1 MVRKKRKVVVGMS
14 GGVDSSVAA
23 ALLKKQGY
31 EVIGVFMKNWSDSFA
46 VLDDCPWQQDFKDAL
61 SVAKRLSIPLEV
73 FNFEQQYKRRVI
85 DYFFTEYKVGRTPN
99 PDILCN
105 SEIKFKLFFD
115 QALELGAD
123 FIATGHYART
133 REIPNSNIQETKY
146 THYQQLLKGKDKN
159 KDQSYFLYGINSK
172 VLKKVLFPVG
182 EYTKPEIRAMAQKM
196 KLPTK
201 DKKDSQGICFI
212 GEVDLR
218 LFLSQYIKSV
228 PGDIIDAEN
237 NKIIGRHEGLAWYTI
252 GQRRGIKVGG
262 TGLPLYVVAKDMKKN
277 ILYVVKGAHHPKLY
291 QQELIAEKI
300 NWLIPKPNLP
310 LSLSAKIRYRQPDQE
325 AKVDYKNKNKD
336 KLVVKFKQPQRAVT
350 SGQSVVFYQG
360 EVCLGGGIIQ

>member
-1 MVRKKRKVVVGMS
+1 MVRKKGKVVVGMS

-46 VLDDCPWQQDFKDAL
+46 VLDDCPWQQDFKDAQ

-85 DYFFTEYKVGRTPN
+85 DYFFTEYKSGRTPN

-115 QALELGAD
+115 QAISLGAD

-133 REIPNSNIQETKY
+133 KIIKST
-146 THYQQLLKGKDKN
+146 TQLLKGIDQN
-159 KDQSYFLYGINSK
+159 KDQSYFLYGINPE
-172 VLKKVLFPVG
+172 VLQKVLFPVG
-182 EYTKPEIRAMAQKM
+182 DYNKPEVRAMAKKM

-201 DKKDSQGICFI
+201 DKPDSQGICFI

-218 LFLSQYIKSV
+218 LFLSQYIKAV
-228 PGDIIDAEN
+228 PGNIIDAEN
-237 NKIIGRHEGLAWYTI
+237 NKIIGRHEGLSWYTI

-262 TGLPLYVVAKDMKKN
+262 TGLPLYVVAKDIKKN

-291 QQELIAEKI
+291 KQSLIAEQI
-300 NWLIPKPNLP
+300 NWLIPKPDLP
-310 LSLSAKIRYRQPDQE
+310 MILSAKIRYRQSDQE
-325 AKVDYKNKNKD
+325 AEIDYKNNKKD
-336 KLVVKFKQPQRAVT
+336 KLVVNFKQPQRAVT

-360 EVCLGGGIIQ
+360 EVCLGGGIIK

>member
-1 MVRKKRKVVVGMS
+1 MVKKKLKVIVGMS

-31 EVIGVFMKNWSDSFA
+31 EVIGVFMKNWSDNFA
-46 VLDDCPWQQDFKDAL
+46 VLDDCPWQQDLADAQ
-61 SVAKRLSIPLEV
+61 SVAKKLSIPLEV

-85 DYFFTEYKVGRTPN
+85 DYFFEEYKAGRTPN

-115 QALELGAD
+115 QAISLGAD

-133 REIPNSNIQETKY
+133 KKIKST
-146 THYQQLLKGKDKN
+146 TQLLKGKDKN

-172 VLKKVLFPVG
+172 VLQKVLFPVG
-182 EYTKPEIRAMAQKM
+182 EYTKPEVRELALKM

-201 DKKDSQGICFI
+201 DKPDSQGICFI

-218 LFLSQYIKSV
+218 LFLSQYIKAV

-277 ILYVVKGAHHPKLY
+277 VLYVVKGAHHPKLY
-291 QQELIAEKI
+291 QQELVAEKI
-300 NWLIPKPNLP
+300 NWLVKKPKLP
-310 LSLSAKIRYRQPDQE
+310 IKLQTKIRYRQSDQE
-325 AKVDYKNKNKD
+325 AEIDYKNNKKD
-336 KLVVKFKQPQRAVT
+336 KLVVNFKQPQRAVT

-360 EVCLGGGIIQ
+360 DVCLGGGIIK

>member
-1 MVRKKRKVVVGMS
+1 MVKKKLKVVVGMS

-46 VLDDCPWQQDFKDAL
+46 VLDDCPWQKDLADAQA
-61 SVAKRLSIPLEV
+61 VAKKISIPLEI

-85 DYFFTEYKVGRTPN
+85 DYFFSEYKAGRTPN

-115 QALELGAD
+115 QAVSLGAD

-133 REIPNSNIQETKY
+133 KINKSQVN
-146 THYQQLLKGKDKN
+146 LLKGKDQN
-159 KDQSYFLYGINSK
+159 KDQSYFLYGINPK
-172 VLKKVLFPVG
+172 VLQKVLFPVG
-182 EYTKPEIRAMAQKM
+182 EYTKPEVRVMAKKM

-218 LFLSQYIKSV
+218 LFLSQYIKAV
-228 PGDIIDAEN
+228 PGDIVDAED
-237 NKIIGRHEGLAWYTI
+237 NKIIGQHEGLAWYTI

-291 QQELIAEKI
+291 QQELVAEKI
-300 NWLIPKPNLP
+300 NWLVAAPKLP
-310 LSLSAKIRYRQPDQE
+310 MKLQAKIRYRQPDQV
-325 AKVDYKNKNKD
+325 AVLDYTNNKKS
-336 KLVVKFKQPQRAVT
+336 LIVKFKEPQRAVT
-350 SGQSVVFYQG
+350 SGQSVVFYQKD
-360 EVCLGGGIIQ
+360 VCLGGGIIK

>member
-1 MVRKKRKVVVGMS
+1 MVKKKLKVIVGMS

-31 EVIGVFMKNWSDSFA
+31 EVIGVFMKNWSDNFA
-46 VLDDCPWQQDFKDAL
+46 VLDDCPWQQDLADAQ
-61 SVAKRLSIPLEV
+61 SVAKKLSIPLEV

-85 DYFFTEYKVGRTPN
+85 DYFFEEYKAGRTPN

-115 QALELGAD
+115 QAISLGAD

-133 REIPNSNIQETKY
+133 KKIKST
-146 THYQQLLKGKDKN
+146 TQLLKGKDKN

-172 VLKKVLFPVG
+172 VLQKVLFPVG
-182 EYTKPEIRAMAQKM
+182 EYTKPEVRELALKM

-201 DKKDSQGICFI
+201 DKPDSQGICFI

-218 LFLSQYIKSV
+218 LFLSQYIKAV

-237 NKIIGRHEGLAWYTI
+237 NKIIGRHEGLVWYTI

-277 ILYVVKGAHHPKLY
+277 VLYVVKGAHHPKLY
-291 QQELIAEKI
+291 QQELVAEKI
-300 NWLIPKPNLP
+300 NWLVKKPKLP
-310 LSLSAKIRYRQPDQE
+310 IKLQTKIRYRQSDQE
-325 AKVDYKNKNKD
+325 AEIDYKNNKKD
-336 KLVVKFKQPQRAVT
+336 KLVVNFKQPQRAVT

-360 EVCLGGGIIQ
+360 DVCLGGGIIK

>member
-1 MVRKKRKVVVGMS
+1 MIKRTEKVVVGMS

-31 EVIGVFMKNWSDSFA
+31 QVIGVFMKNWSDNFA
-46 VLDDCPWQQDFKDAL
+46 VIDDCPWQQDLADAQA
-61 SVAKRLSIPLEV
+61 VAKKLSIPLEV

-85 DYFFTEYKVGRTPN
+85 DYFFSEYQAGRTPN

-123 FIATGHYART
+123 YIATGHYART
-133 REIPNSNIQETKY
+133 RAIPNSKIPETTN
-146 THYQQLLKGKDKN
+146 THYQQLLKGKDQN
-159 KDQSYFLYGINSK
+159 KDQSYFLYGINPK
-172 VLKKVLFPVG
+172 VLKKVLFPIG
-182 EYTKPEIRAMAQKM
+182 EYLKSEVRAMAKKM

-218 LFLSQYIKSV
+218 KFLSQYIK
-228 PGDIIDAEN
+228 PTAGDIIDADN
-237 NKIIGRHEGLAWYTI
+237 QKVIGRHEGLAWYTV
-252 GQRRGIKVGG
+252 GQRRGIKIGG
-262 TGLPLYVVAKDMKKN
+262 TGLPLYVVDKDMKKN

-291 QQELIAEKI
+291 KQSLIAEKI
-300 NWLIPKPNLP
+300 NWLIPQPKLP
-310 LSLSAKIRYRQPDQE
+310 LNIKAKIRYRQVDQE
-325 AKVDYKNKNKD
+325 AEIDHANNKKD
-336 KLVVKFKQPQRAVT
+336 KLIVDFKQPQRAVT

>member
-1 MVRKKRKVVVGMS
+1 MVKKKTKVIVGMS

-31 EVIGVFMKNWSDSFA
+31 DVIGVFMKNWSDNFA
-46 VLDDCPWQQDFKDAL
+46 VLDDCPWQKDLADAQ
-61 SVAKRLSIPLEV
+61 SVAKKLSIPLEI

-85 DYFFTEYKVGRTPN
+85 DYFFSEYKAGRTPN

-115 QALELGAD
+115 KAISLGAD
-123 FIATGHYART
+123 YIATGHYART
-133 REIPNSNIQETKY
+133 KIIKSQVR
-146 THYQQLLKGKDKN
+146 LLKGIDQN
-159 KDQSYFLYGINSK
+159 KDQSYFLYGINPI
-172 VLKKVLFPVG
+172 VLQKVLFPVG
-182 EYTKPEIRAMAQKM
+182 EFTKPEVREMAKKM

-201 DKKDSQGICFI
+201 NKKDSQGICFI

-218 LFLSQYIKSV
+218 LFLSQYIKAV

-237 NKIIGRHEGLAWYTI
+237 GKIIGRHEGLSWYTI

-262 TGLPLYVVAKDMKKN
+262 TGLPLYVVAKDIRKN

-291 QQELIAEKI
+291 QQQLVADKI
-300 NWLIPKPNLP
+300 NWLIPKPDLP
-310 LSLSAKIRYRQPDQE
+310 ITVGAKIRYRQPDQE
-325 AKVDYKNKNKD
+325 AMVNYYNNKKD
-336 KLVVKFKQPQRAVT
+336 KLVVNFNQPQRAVT
-350 SGQSVVFYQG
+350 AGQSVVFYQKDI
-360 EVCLGGGIIQ
+360 CLGGGIIR